1 MSFTRKKRDFL
12 QKLKN
17 ELNGVLKENAK
28 KADFLQILHKNH
40 EKNNEK
46 ALALTRRSFSETA
59 NSKFLQGKNDEL
71 AFLQEKIEKIEENI
85 IFCGTSKESLAQK
98 REELK
103 QIVLEY
109 KKKIDDLGYLK
120 GIAQKKFLNIESVSF
135 KAKESKV
142 KKKILFDFDSF
153 FGFLSRKTVRITL
166 IK

>member
-1 MSFTRKKRDFL
+1 LNFTRNKDFFF

-28 KADFLQILHKNH
+28 KANFLQILHKTQ

-46 ALALTRRSFSETA
+46 TVIFSRRSFSETG
-59 NSKFLQGKNDEL
+59 NSNFFQSKSDEPDLLQKLVFLQD
-71 AFLQEKIEKIEENI
+71 KIEKIEGNI
-85 IFCGTSKESLAQK
+85 IFCGNSKESLVHK

-103 QIVLEY
+103 QMVLEY

-120 GIAQKKFLNIESVSF
+120 GIAQKKFSNIESISF

-142 KKKILFDFDSF
+142 KEIFFLFSKRFS
-153 FGFLSRKTVRITL
+153 LEKQRK
-166 IK
+166 